1 MFLSC
6 NLRVKNK
13 LNMDYSNL
21 SKTGCQMGFFLLLLI
36 CLHWLVM
43 GIFGRASDPTETRSP
58 PPFSLDAQ
66 FSILICP
73 RRKAIKV
80 AMCSQNSSKV
90 SDWSKNSST
99 NSKFG
104 AQESVFCASCRA
116 LLQS

>member
-58 PPFSLDAQ
+58 PPLLFGCSIFHFDMSEEKSNKGCNVLPKQ
-66 FSILICP
+66 F
-73 RRKAIKV
+73 
-80 AMCSQNSSKV
+80 
-90 SDWSKNSST
+90 
-99 NSKFG
+99 
-104 AQESVFCASCRA
+104 
-116 LLQS
+116 